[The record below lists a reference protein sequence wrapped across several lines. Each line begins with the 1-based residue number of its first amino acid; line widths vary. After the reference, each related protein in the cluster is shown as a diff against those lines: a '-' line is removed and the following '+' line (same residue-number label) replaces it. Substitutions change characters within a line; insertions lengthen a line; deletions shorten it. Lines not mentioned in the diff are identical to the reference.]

1 MWRECSPVN
10 DTDVL
15 TPTLESMGK
24 NEWTTLPV
32 MGGGRIVGLLTM
44 ENIGELIM
52 VNAALA
58 GKATRVRHAG

>member
-24 NEWTTLPV
+24 NEWTTVPV

-58 GKATRVRHAG
+58 GKATKVSHAG